1 MKKSINKKYLL
12 SIVVLLASFF
22 IISDSVSAKEV
33 LQGEQI
39 IEETGKSIF
48 TCSIPGKNYA
58 TCNFYKDS
66 LIVNIYKNAPIGT
79 TITVRANHY
88 SLWGVVDSYVR
99 GYTEYKYTVVEEK
112 NSNGGVTMSGQKLG
126 ETINLQVDG
135 NARKIELENLGSSI
149 SESKIVN
156 GSEGSD
162 NSNIAS
168 IACTSGNCTVV
179 AQSVGNTNVHL
190 TQSFNDGSTIQW
202 SFPVN
207 VTKGE
212 NNVSMGA
219 IRFYNL
225 DGSDIGTSGFSN
237 CEGGANM
244 RSCKYEAKKGYT
256 LPRPKDSSKY
266 GKFLGWSV
274 GTSNDNY
281 CRLGKTE
288 LKTGTW
294 SSDGRG
300 VSLFAIY
307 EDTCTKGSNVT
318 SIESTP
324 KNPGSIPI
332 TGPSAPSNAMN
343 NINWAEALES
353 GECRYYQV
361 DITHNH
367 YRTYSYTYGG
377 ATHTGPVNLYSAT
390 EMCKNKNEYYSF
402 CYDPDKAY
410 HSSYN
415 PYEFDNYINP
425 FDGINVFPSA
435 AGDSSIKQEAFI
447 YYIYQKYGN
456 QLDNTDI
463 RAGIVIAIRAYQ
475 QMIDGSSS
483 SNGKSA
489 AFWQLA
495 NSWECEAGSSMCK
508 PASTVVTNLNF
519 GDIEGTAKSIYLDAK
534 AVADTCSGSSCSG
547 LEEIGVKWSQMEKSE
562 CKTEGGSLIKIIQ
575 GSIAGLDKYN
585 GEYTYLEPI
594 CPAGLTCELRINNGV
609 VSPGSRVPNGTKY
622 EIWVK
627 GSSDAFAKASGEVGI
642 RVRALSKDDYHNV
655 ILLKSVKNSGSSQ
668 RFVTFLKNDQQ
679 QELSIVVAD
688 ISNVTCGNC
697 GPGGDPMLDPTSPA
711 FNKEMYIAKCCD
723 EPDALPEY
731 CPTKDDVCVQA
742 KWNLVCGADGDVY
755 EIHEGISQKTGKMNY
770 KDCIIDG
777 EDPADNTYNI
787 IKNRYCTISC
797 KEDWEFQM
805 PGDLG
810 EHKAGTYMIL
820 AGSVGEHSLRVKGS
834 RTCVAGNGSTKT
846 AENEI
851 TTNYAGG
858 SGYFQADLEKID
870 RDIVEAL
877 NKYSEA
883 AAYVYWFDK
892 QSTKTSETK
901 NYSCGGSSKASCT
914 GNPNA
919 TGNVSKN
926 SGTATLNDKRTL
938 NGTVRYRKIK
948 FTPETSYDSNGKLQN
963 SEKAV
968 QYEWGTTSPKCKN
981 GTTCGYIELH
991 NDGDGCESDCSAE
1004 VVEAKQDYGYD
1015 AWVAQR
1021 DSAKAEYNRLIA
1033 ERQAMIDDIT
1043 ACNTW
1048 QNNFKYE
1055 PEISYTYQEH
1065 DYMNQLQGNNKFQII
1080 GGGTP
1085 AASDK
1090 ERTYRDQESKR
1101 DDYTKMS
1108 GNEQGDKYQQ
1118 GNTNNIFTCSLSD
1131 NDNSNG
1137 FISNCR
1143 DDHQKMYYSSSI
1155 MLEKQ
1160 AEYSYEIRGRWY
1172 TVHDSGAAIYNSSEE
1187 LKEQLDEKTS
1197 LVTGEAKGGDGKV
1210 LPISENTQP
1219 GDYNYQLRF
1228 VDVGQYNGSPDNQA
1242 LGRLIGGND
1251 KSHSGKGSVFAA
1263 LKGYKNVSSNGL
1275 LSGEFDQ
1282 TYMCTYHVVN
1292 KNPCASKI
1300 KTEIISLL
1308 ECPDG
1313 YRCSGYENDSGYIDV
1328 TGDVSFFVNN
1338 VSLNN
1343 LNPNNRN
1350 MGSNWT
1356 SPEGQQAKAAIEELG
1371 DGAYAQTPEYSF
1383 TISPKGLVEL
1393 KSQASSINYG
1403 GFELTCE
1410 NDAVCTNPWLDTLKD
1425 IDGVT
1430 VNHLRS

>member
-1 MKKSINKKYLL
+1 MRKSINKKYLL
-12 SIVVLLASFF
+12 SIIVLLVSFF
-22 IISDSVSAKEV
+22 IVSGSVSAADVEMSV
-33 LQGEQI
+33 GES
-39 IEETGKSIF
+39 KSIYDVAGPGADCVVSSGGNTLYINNYSF
-48 TCSIPGKNYA
+48 VANKSGTATANCTMPDQSIKKISFNVKENENMYDTYYDNGEIKQGTGHVFKTKFSNATSCFITKGQNYVEKLTCPTKIGMNLLEIHVK
-58 TCNFYKDS
+58 KDAP
-66 LIVNIYKNAPIGT
+66 VNE
-79 TITVRANHY
+79 TIM
-88 SLWGVVDSYVR
+88 
-99 GYTEYKYTVVEEK
+99 VEVKK
-112 NSNGGVTMSGQKLG
+112 NSTLFGDKKHIFTINVIGDGSGSSGSGGTNGSGGSNGSSGSENSGSSGNSGSVSSNKYMGEISLKINEQKNISLGEVNGGPATTSYLASSSAKSGNSTIANIRCERTYCLIKAKSSGSTMISFD
-126 ETINLQVDG
+126 QVYG
-135 NARKIELENLGSSI
+135 N
-149 SESKIVN
+149 SKITYSYMVIVSGSNSENKGNPVDVPSN
-156 GSEGSD
+156 GNPNEKPKTPPS
-162 NSNIAS
+162 
-168 IACTSGNCTVV
+168 
-179 AQSVGNTNVHL
+179 SV
-190 TQSFNDGSTIQW
+190 S
-202 SFPVN
+202 
-207 VTKGE
+207 
-212 NNVSMGA
+212 GA
-219 IRFYNL
+219 I
-225 DGSDIGTSGFSN
+225 
-237 CEGGANM
+237 
-244 RSCKYEAKKGYT
+244 
-256 LPRPKDSSKY
+256 
-266 GKFLGWSV
+266 
-274 GTSNDNY
+274 
-281 CRLGKTE
+281 
-288 LKTGTW
+288 
-294 SSDGRG
+294 
-300 VSLFAIY
+300 
-307 EDTCTKGSNVT
+307 
-318 SIESTP
+318 
-324 KNPGSIPI
+324 
-332 TGPSAPSNAMN
+332 N
-343 NINWAEALES
+343 NINWAEALET
-353 GECRYYQV
+353 GDCRYYQV
-361 DITHNH
+361 NLTHNQ
-367 YRTYSYTYGG
+367 YKTYSYTYQG

-390 EMCKNKNEYYSF
+390 EMCNNKNEYYSF

-410 HSSYN
+410 HSAYN

-447 YYIYQKYGN
+447 YYIYKKYGE

-475 QMIDGSSS
+475 QMMDGSSS

-534 AVADTCSGSSCSG
+534 AVADTCTSSGCSG
-547 LEEIGVKWSQMEKSE
+547 LEEIGVKWSQMESVE
-562 CKTEGGSLIKIIQ
+562 CATEGGTLIKKVQ
-575 GSIAGLDKYN
+575 GSIAGLENYN

-609 VSPGSRVPNGTKY
+609 VSPGSRIPSGTKY
-622 EIWVK
+622 EIWIK
-627 GSSDAFAKASGEVGI
+627 GSSDAFAKASGEVGV

-655 ILLKSVKNSGSSQ
+655 ILLKSVNNSGSSQ

-688 ISNVTCGNC
+688 ISDVTCGKC

-742 KWNLVCGADGDVY
+742 KWNLVCGGDGEIY

-770 KDCIIDG
+770 KDCIID
-777 EDPADNTYNI
+777 EKDPAENTYNI

-858 SGYFQADLEKID
+858 EGYFQRDLEKID
-870 RDIVEAL
+870 NDIVKAL
-877 NKYSEA
+877 NEYSEA

-901 NYSCGGSSKASCT
+901 NYSCGGGDAAKCGSV
-914 GNPNA
+914 
-919 TGNVSKN
+919 VSRVER
-926 SGTATLNDKRTL
+926 SVTLGDKRTL
-938 NGTVRYRKIK
+938 NGTVKYRIVK
-948 FTPETSYDSNGKLQN
+948 FTPEKSYDANGKLGN
-963 SEKAV
+963 SEKHIEFDEG
-968 QYEWGTTSPKCKN
+968 YTKPKCKN
-981 GTTCGYIELH
+981 GTTCGYIELV
-991 NDGDGCESDCSAE
+991 NDGDDCKSDCHGN

-1015 AWVAQR
+1015 AWVSKRDNARNRYNQLIAQR
-1021 DSAKAEYNRLIA
+1021 QD
-1033 ERQAMIDDIT
+1033 MIEDIT
-1043 ACNTW
+1043 ECNTW
-1048 QNNFKYE
+1048 ENNFKYE

-1085 AASDK
+1085 ATSDK

-1101 DDYTKMS
+1101 DDYTQMN
-1108 GNEQGDKYQQ
+1108 GNGQGSAYKQEK
-1118 GNTNNIFTCSLSD
+1118 TNNIFTCSL
-1131 NDNSNG
+1131 NDDANG
-1137 FISNCR
+1137 KFISDCQDKDQN
-1143 DDHQKMYYSSSI
+1143 MYYSSSI
-1155 MLEKQ
+1155 LLEKQ

-1187 LKEQLDEKTS
+1187 LKTQLDDKTS
-1197 LVTGEAKGGDGKV
+1197 LVTGDAKGGDGKV

-1228 VDVGQYNGSPDNQA
+1228 VDVGQYNGTPDNQA

-1263 LKGYKNVSSNGL
+1263 LKGYKNVNTNGL

-1282 TYMCTYHVVN
+1282 TYMCTYHIVN

-1300 KTEIISLL
+1300 KTEIISLID
-1308 ECPDG
+1308 CPDG

-1343 LNPNNRN
+1343 INPNNRN

-1356 SPEGQQAKAAIEELG
+1356 NEIGQQVKAEIEELG
-1371 DGAYAQTPEYSF
+1371 DGAYAKDPEYSF
-1383 TISPKGLVEL
+1383 TVSPKGMVAL
-1393 KSQASSINYG
+1393 KSQASNINYG
-1403 GFELTCE
+1403 GFELACE
-1410 NDAVCTNPWLDTLKD
+1410 SDAVCTNPWLDTLKD

-1430 VNHLRS
+1430 VNSLRG